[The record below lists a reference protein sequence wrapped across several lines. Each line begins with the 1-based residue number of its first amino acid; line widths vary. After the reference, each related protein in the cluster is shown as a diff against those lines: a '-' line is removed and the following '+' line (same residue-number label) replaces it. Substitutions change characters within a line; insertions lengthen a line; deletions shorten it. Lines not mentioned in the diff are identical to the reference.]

1 VYLARNQSIKVPVSL
16 YTREQEAETNALLDS
31 GATECFINPRLV
43 DQYQVTTEPLKK
55 TRKVRN
61 VDGTTNRIGAIMHAA
76 KLIVQHQSYATCHL
90 FLVADIGEDNLILGY
105 PFFEATNPTIDWVK
119 GELTG
124 EVTLSSE
131 EDWEQLPEADK
142 GTLFHAR
149 IAKTTVAQQL
159 AEQATDKKERTWQEQ
174 VPEQYH
180 RHGKVFSEQAS
191 ERFPG
196 ER

>member
-1 VYLARNQSIKVPVSL
+1 M
-16 YTREQEAETNALLDS
+16 
-31 GATECFINPRLV
+31 
-43 DQYQVTTEPLKK
+43 
-55 TRKVRN
+55 
-61 VDGTTNRIGAIMHAA
+61 GTTNRIGAITHAA
-76 KLIVQHQSYATCHL
+76 KLIVQHQNYATCHL
-90 FLVADIGEDNLILGY
+90 FLVADIGEDDLILGY

-131 EDWEQLPEADK
+131 EDWEQLLEADK

-174 VPEQYH
+174 VPEAIP
-180 RHGKVFSEQAS
+180 STW
-191 ERFPG
+191 ERYSQNKRRNDSLENDDG
-196 ER
+196 IMLST